1 MKILNEIRDIDEYLS
16 DKLDV
21 PSKLLFEARI
31 LVDPSL
37 KTQVRL
43 QERIYAIVKLSGRRK
58 IRNEAER
65 IHRQLF
71 SDPSRVAFQQDVL
84 QLFTKK

>member
-16 DKLDV
+16 DKMDA
-21 PSKLLFEARI
+21 PSKLLFEARTLI
-31 LVDPSL
+31 DPAL
-37 KTQVRL
+37 KIQVGL
-43 QERIYAIVKLSGRRK
+43 QKRIYAIVKLSGRRK

-71 SDPSRVAFQQDVL
+71 SDPARVSFQQEVL

>member
-1 MKILNEIRDIDEYLS
+1 MKILDEVRDIDKYLF
-16 DKLDV
+16 DKLDE
-21 PSKLLFEARI
+21 PSELVFEARMLI
-31 LVDPSL
+31 DPTL
-37 KTQVRL
+37 KLRVEWQK
-43 QERIYAIVKLSGRRK
+43 RIYAIVRLSGRRR

-71 SDPSRVAFQQDVL
+71 DDPTRSSFQQDVL

>member
-16 DKLDV
+16 GKLDG
-21 PSKLLFEARI
+21 PSKLLFEARMLI
-31 LVDPSL
+31 DPAL
-37 KTQVRL
+37 KIQVEW
-43 QERIYAIVKLSGRRK
+43 QKRIYAIVRLSGRRK
-58 IRNEAER
+58 IRSEAER

-71 SDPSRVAFQQDVL
+71 SDPARFSFQQDVL

>member
-1 MKILNEIRDIDEYLS
+1 MKILDEVRDIDKYLF
-16 DKLDV
+16 DKLDE
-21 PSKLLFEARI
+21 PSKLVFEARVLI
-31 LVDPSL
+31 DPAL
-37 KTQVRL
+37 KLRVEWQK
-43 QERIYAIVKLSGRRK
+43 RIYAIVKLSGRRR

-71 SDPSRVAFQQDVL
+71 DDPAKLSFQQDVL